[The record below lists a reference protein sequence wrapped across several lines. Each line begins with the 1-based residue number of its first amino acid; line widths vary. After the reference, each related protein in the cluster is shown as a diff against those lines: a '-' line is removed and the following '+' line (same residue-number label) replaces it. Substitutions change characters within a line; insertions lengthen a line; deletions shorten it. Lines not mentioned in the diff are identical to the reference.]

1 MSVRSS
7 SGVESG
13 PAQLAR
19 RLTGPWWAYLLAGIA
34 WVIISAVILRFNIAS
49 VATIGLLLGALFLLS
64 AVEEFVIAWVRP
76 TWGWAH
82 ALLGIAFIGAAVWS
96 FVTPYGAFWALA
108 SVVGIMLVVVGT
120 VHIFTAI
127 SSRVTNDAWWFG
139 IIGGLFEVFIG
150 FWVSAQSFRAQA
162 VFLII
167 WAGLLALFRGVFEIV
182 LAFEMRS
189 AQSQVDRATRGRASA
204 VAKLPAPMA
213 MTIGRG
219 LAYGSQTKV

>member
-1 MSVRSS
+1 MIWGAEMNVRSNS
-7 SGVESG
+7 KAESW
-13 PAQLAR
+13 PTQAVR

-34 WVIISAVILRFNIAS
+34 WVLISVVILRFNIAS

-64 AVEEFVIAWVRP
+64 AVEEFVIASVRP

-82 ALLGIAFIGAAVWS
+82 ALLGILFIGAAIWS

-108 SVVGIMLVVVGT
+108 SVLGIMLVVVGMM
-120 VHIFTAI
+120 HIITAI
-127 SSRVTNDAWWFG
+127 YSKVFNDAWWFG
-139 IIGGLFEVFIG
+139 VIGGVLEVFIG

-167 WAGLLALFRGVFEIV
+167 WAGLLALFRGIFEIV

-189 AQSQVDRATRGRASA
+189 AQSRPERVDPGRAA
-204 VAKLPAPMA
+204 AN
-213 MTIGRG
+213 R
-219 LAYGSQTKV
+219 

>member
-7 SGVESG
+7 STVESG
-13 PAQLAR
+13 PKQLAR

-34 WVIISAVILRFNIAS
+34 WVLISVIILRFNIAS

-64 AVEEFVIAWVRP
+64 AVEEFVIATVRP
-76 TWGWAH
+76 NWGWAH
-82 ALLGIAFIGAAVWS
+82 ALLGILFIGAAIWS

-108 SVVGIMLVVVGT
+108 SVLGLLLVVVGT
-120 VHIFTAI
+120 MHIITAI
-127 SSRVTNDAWWFG
+127 YSKGFNDAWWLG
-139 IIGGLFEVFIG
+139 VIGGLLEVFIG

-167 WAGLLALFRGVFEIV
+167 WAGLLALFRGVFDIV

-189 AQSQVDRATRGRASA
+189 VESGLEREDPDRA
-204 VAKLPAPMA
+204 PAN
-213 MTIGRG
+213 R
-219 LAYGSQTKV
+219 

>member
-1 MSVRSS
+1 MNVRTSS
-7 SGVESG
+7 RVESG

-34 WVIISAVILRFNIAS
+34 WVIISAVILRFNTAS

-82 ALLGIAFIGAAVWS
+82 ALLGILFIGAAIWS

-108 SVVGIMLVVVGT
+108 SVLGILLVVVGT
-120 VHIFTAI
+120 VHVITAI
-127 SSRVTNDAWWFG
+127 NSRVVNDAWWLG
-139 IIGGLFEVFIG
+139 VIGGLLEVFIG
-150 FWVSAQSFRAQA
+150 FWVGAQSFRAQA

-167 WAGLLALFRGVFEIV
+167 WAGLLALFRGIFEIV

-189 AQSQVDRATRGRASA
+189 AQSRLERADTGRVPAS
-204 VAKLPAPMA
+204 
-213 MTIGRG
+213 R
-219 LAYGSQTKV
+219 

>member
-1 MSVRSS
+1 MSVRSNS
-7 SGVESG
+7 RVESG
-13 PAQLAR
+13 PAQLAK

-34 WVIISAVILRFNIAS
+34 WVIISVVILRFNIAS

-64 AVEEFVIAWVRP
+64 ALEEFVLTWVRP
-76 TWGWAH
+76 KWGWAH
-82 ALLGIAFIGAAVWS
+82 GLLGIAFIGAAVWS

-108 SVVGIMLVVVGT
+108 SVLGIMLVVVGT
-120 VHIFTAI
+120 VHIITAI
-127 SSRVTNDAWWFG
+127 YSRFFNDAWWFG
-139 IIGGLFEVFIG
+139 VIGGVLEVFIG

-189 AQSQVDRATRGRASA
+189 AQSQLERADASRPGA
-204 VAKLPAPMA
+204 RTGATAS
-213 MTIGRG
+213 R
-219 LAYGSQTKV
+219 

>member
-7 SGVESG
+7 SRVESG
-13 PAQLAR
+13 PAQVAK

-34 WVIISAVILRFNIAS
+34 WVIISVIILRFNIAS

-64 AVEEFVIAWVRP
+64 AVEEFVIAAVRP

-82 ALLGIAFIGAAVWS
+82 GLLGILFIGAAIWS

-108 SVVGIMLVVVGT
+108 SVLGIMLVVVGT
-120 VHIFTAI
+120 VHIIRAI
-127 SSRVTNDAWWFG
+127 SSKAFNDAWWFG
-139 IIGGLFEVFIG
+139 VIGGLLEVFIG

-162 VFLII
+162 FFLII

-189 AQSQVDRATRGRASA
+189 AQSQLERADPGRVTANRSATAS
-204 VAKLPAPMA
+204 
-213 MTIGRG
+213 R
-219 LAYGSQTKV
+219 

>member
-1 MSVRSS
+1 MSVRSNS
-7 SGVESG
+7 RVESG
-13 PAQLAR
+13 PMQVAR

-34 WVIISAVILRFNIAS
+34 WVLISVVILRFNIAS

-64 AVEEFVIAWVRP
+64 AVEEFVIASVRP

-82 ALLGIAFIGAAVWS
+82 ALLGILFIGAAIWS

-108 SVVGIMLVVVGT
+108 SVLGILLVVVGT
-120 VHIFTAI
+120 MHIITAI
-127 SSRVTNDAWWFG
+127 YSKDFNDAWWLG
-139 IIGGLFEVFIG
+139 VIGGLLEVFIG

-167 WAGLLALFRGVFEIV
+167 WAGLLALFRGVFDIV

-189 AQSQVDRATRGRASA
+189 AQSRLESADPGRA
-204 VAKLPAPMA
+204 
-213 MTIGRG
+213 IR
-219 LAYGSQTKV
+219 

>member
-7 SGVESG
+7 SRAESG

-19 RLTGPWWAYLLAGIA
+19 RATGPWWAYLLAGIA
-34 WVIISAVILRFNIAS
+34 WVIISVIILRFNIAS

-64 AVEEFVIAWVRP
+64 AVEEFVLAAVRP

-82 ALLGIAFIGAAVWS
+82 ALLGILFIGAAIWS

-108 SVVGIMLVVVGT
+108 SVLGILLVVVGT
-120 VHIFTAI
+120 VHIITAI
-127 SSRVTNDAWWFG
+127 NSRVFNDAWWFG
-139 IIGGLFEVFIG
+139 VIGGLLEVFIG

-162 VFLII
+162 FFLII

-182 LAFEMRS
+182 LAFEMRA
-189 AQSQVDRATRGRASA
+189 AQSQLDRAEQGRA
-204 VAKLPAPMA
+204 PA
-213 MTIGRG
+213 IR
-219 LAYGSQTKV
+219 

>member
-1 MSVRSS
+1 MSGRSS
-7 SGVESG
+7 SRVESG
-13 PAQLAR
+13 PAQLAK

-34 WVIISAVILRFNIAS
+34 WVIISAIILRFNIAS

-64 AVEEFVIAWVRP
+64 AVEEFVIAAVRP

-82 ALLGIAFIGAAVWS
+82 ALLGILFIGAAIWS

-108 SVVGIMLVVVGT
+108 SVLGIMLVVVGT
-120 VHIFTAI
+120 VHMFTAI
-127 SSRVTNDAWWFG
+127 NSRGFNDAWWFG
-139 IIGGLFEVFIG
+139 VIGGLLEVFIG

-167 WAGLLALFRGVFEIV
+167 WAGLLALFRGIFEIV

-189 AQSQVDRATRGRASA
+189 AQSQLERAQSQPERAEPGRAAANQSA
-204 VAKLPAPMA
+204 TTAN
-213 MTIGRG
+213 R
-219 LAYGSQTKV
+219 

>member
-1 MSVRSS
+1 
-7 SGVESG
+7 VESG
-13 PAQLAR
+13 PAQLAN

-34 WVIISAVILRFNIAS
+34 WVIISAVILRFNVAS

-64 AVEEFVIAWVRP
+64 AVEEFAIAWVRP
-76 TWGWAH
+76 AWGWAH
-82 ALLGIAFIGAAVWS
+82 ALLGIAFIGAGIWS

-108 SVVGIMLVVVGT
+108 SVLGIMLVVVGT

-127 SSRVTNDAWWFG
+127 SSRAFNDAWWFG
-139 IIGGLFEVFIG
+139 VIGGLLEVFIG
-150 FWVSAQSFRAQA
+150 FWVGAQSFRAQA

-189 AQSQVDRATRGRASA
+189 AQSRLERAD
-204 VAKLPAPMA
+204 PAQAHPV
-213 MTIGRG
+213 R
-219 LAYGSQTKV
+219 